1 MKKVMDYINDSF
13 AVIPDSGRAYKYKQM
28 LIDKVTERANEI
40 THAGI
45 TDENVIEDL
54 IISEHSDIKSEFE
67 ESEREYNHKK
77 KIKQSII
84 MNIIGSCV
92 YFLLVISLFLLVSFI
107 SGMWNRTWLIIVNG
121 VSLYIAYLCIYFIV
135 NLQSKPL
142 LIREFTRILLYLCIF
157 ALALPVFTTLQVLFS
172 VPASWVVF
180 IFAVMAGFI
189 ADGIYVSKIGDRFAS
204 IFQILYIT
212 PFFTMIYIVLSGL
225 RIIEWHPGWIIIPLS
240 LVFVLMAIYIRLRIY
255 YKNKESEYFEEDDE
269 WNREN

>member
-13 AVIPDSGRAYKYKQM
+13 ASLPDSGRAYRYKQM
-28 LIDKVTERANEI
+28 LINEVTERANEI

-67 ESEREYNHKK
+67 EAEKEYKHKK
-77 KIKQSII
+77 KVKQSFL
-84 MNIIGSCV
+84 MNIIGSCI
-92 YFLLVISLFLLVSFI
+92 YFLLVVTVFLLIGFI
-107 SGMWNRTWLIIVNG
+107 SGMWNKCWLILING
-121 VSLYIAYLCIYFIV
+121 VSLYIAYLCIFFIV
-135 NLQSKPL
+135 NLKNKPL

-157 ALALPVFTTLQVLFS
+157 AFALPVFTTLQVLFS
-172 VPASWVVF
+172 VPASWLVF

-189 ADGIYVSKIGDRFAS
+189 ADSIYVSKIGDRFAS

-212 PFFTMIYIVLSGL
+212 PFFTMIYIVLSGM

-255 YKNKESEYFEEDDE
+255 YRDKESDFLEEDDE